1 MMADAAKITIKE
13 KMVFI
18 ITFFKSMISH
28 IPRIANIVNNNTQAI
43 RM

>member
-1 MMADAAKITIKE
+1 MADAAKITINE

-18 ITFFKSMISH
+18 NTFCRSIISH
-28 IPRIANIVNNNTQAI
+28 IPRMATIVNNSTHEI